1 MSSLCKNF
9 ERPHDM
15 VPDMFFFKYIYIKNK
30 HTLLDSPNWNFT
42 TKSTAIP
49 SHYGGWLIGIP
60 STGFNKADKRGTDR

>member
-1 MSSLCKNF
+1 
-9 ERPHDM
+9 M
-15 VPDMFFFKYIYIKNK
+15 VPDMFFFFKYIYIYIKNK